1 MNALL
6 IWLIRPGSHPELDAE
21 LEDVLGQESLTVTS
35 IHRGQ
40 DGHHSWLKLVVRGP
54 LPRGEALVRLRDA
67 AAAMNCDLVAADPSG
82 LPRRAGLAVFDMDS
96 TLIQCEVIDELAR
109 RHGVYDQVSAITA
122 AAMRGELDFV
132 ASFTR
137 RMALL
142 KGLDGAVIAAIRD
155 SLPIMP
161 GLPEMMQ
168 GLRRAGWK
176 TAILSGGFHPF
187 ADELQRRYGFDFVVA
202 NTLEIV
208 DGRLTGIV
216 HPPVVDGE
224 VKRQSLLRLRQ
235 ELGLEARETVAVGD
249 GANDIPMILEAG
261 LGCAFHAKPL
271 TRAKAPHSLSFSR
284 LDGLLPL
291 LGQG

>member
-1 MNALL
+1 MTALL
-6 IWLIRPGSHPELDAE
+6 LWLIRPGAYPELDE
-21 LEDVLGQESLTVTS
+21 QLEDAFGRDGLTVTS

-40 DGHHSWLKLVVRGP
+40 DGHHSWLKLVVRGT
-54 LPRGEALVRLRDA
+54 LPRGEALVRLQELA
-67 AAAMNCDLVAADPSG
+67 ASKGCDLVVADPAT

-109 RHGVYDQVSAITA
+109 RHGVYDQVSSITA

-137 RMALL
+137 RMGLL
-142 KGLDGAVIAAIRD
+142 NGLDGAVIAGIRD

-168 GLRRAGWK
+168 GLRAAGWK

-187 ADELQRRYGFDFVVA
+187 ADELQRRYGFDYVVA
-202 NTLEIV
+202 NRLEIV
-208 DGRLTGIV
+208 DGQVTGVV

-224 VKRQSLLRLRQ
+224 VKLQSLLRLRQ
-235 ELGLEARETVAVGD
+235 ELNIEARETIAVGD
-249 GANDIPMILEAG
+249 GANDIPMILAAG

-284 LDGLLPL
+284 LDALLPL
-291 LGQG
+291 LGLA